1 MKHISGLVVSIFC
14 FFSVSAQKNIPSFG
28 KIDKADLEMK
38 DCDFDPGAVAVKL
51 LDIGNMFYDRGTA
64 GITLFKTVYEKRV
77 RIKILKDKGLSYA
90 NVEVPF
96 YSHNNDET
104 ISKIDAC
111 TFNLDESGKIKV
123 TDVSKSSIYIKK
135 INKQA
140 LNIANGAGIQ
150 WFDDNSIIYKT
161 AVAMPSGLPKRP
173 ITPNGPTIQQN
184 IGKAAPGRQR
194 CQ

>member
-140 LNIANGAGIQ
+140 SRLIIA
-150 WFDDNSIIYKT
+150 
-161 AVAMPSGLPKRP
+161 
-173 ITPNGPTIQQN
+173 
-184 IGKAAPGRQR
+184 
-194 CQ
+194 